1 MCDASGIDKSFKSS
15 VFERIVIIE
24 ECLLEDWLLINYIVQ
39 MYNIGANPRKQQ
51 IK

>member
-1 MCDASGIDKSFKSS
+1 MCDAAGIDKSFKSS
-15 VFERIVIIE
+15 VFERIVIIK
-24 ECLLEDWLLINYIVQ
+24 ECLHKDWLLINYIVQ